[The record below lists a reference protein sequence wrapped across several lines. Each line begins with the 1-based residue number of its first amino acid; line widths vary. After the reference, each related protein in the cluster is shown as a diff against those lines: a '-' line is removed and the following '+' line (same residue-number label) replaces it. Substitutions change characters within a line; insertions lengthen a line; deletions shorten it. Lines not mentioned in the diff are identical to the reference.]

1 MNTTS
6 RLLITCATAFVALS
20 ANAGSAASMTDGS
33 RITNGGTGFIG
44 VTQSA
49 GQPRMAQRF
58 ASMPAG
64 EATTMVNGQPNANPD
79 APTWSA
85 EVQRTAERSMGNSAG
100 VRMDARAAAARN
112 PAWGTPD

>member
-1 MNTTS
+1 MKTIS
-6 RLLITCATAFVALS
+6 CLLISCATAFVAVS

-33 RITNGGTGFIG
+33 HITNGGTGFIG

-58 ASMPAG
+58 AAMPAG

-79 APTWSA
+79 APAWNA
-85 EVQRTAERSMGNSAG
+85 EAQRTAERSMGNSAAMK
-100 VRMDARAAAARN
+100 MDTRAAAARN